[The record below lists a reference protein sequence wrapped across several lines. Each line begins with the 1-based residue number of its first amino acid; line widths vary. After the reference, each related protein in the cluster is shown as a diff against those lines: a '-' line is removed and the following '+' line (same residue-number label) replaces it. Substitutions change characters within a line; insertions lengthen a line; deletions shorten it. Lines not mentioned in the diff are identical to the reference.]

1 MWADTSA
8 LDIQNWAD
16 SEPNNVGTEL
26 CVEMFHETGQWND
39 ASCDPYGIEKG
50 YICKA
55 PKSTFHL
62 FKYIYSYHYMLG
74 KISSPI
80 FLPQE
85 TST

>member
-62 FKYIYSYHYMLG
+62 IKKL
-74 KISSPI
+74 SSPR
-80 FLPQE
+80 
-85 TST
+85 

>member
-62 FKYIYSYHYMLG
+62 FKYIYSSLQVGQNLKSHF
-74 KISSPI
+74 SS
-80 FLPQE
+80 
-85 TST
+85 TRN